1 MEKRTLEQDAGVG
14 GTASRPIVVEEEA
27 EPEEDD
33 DTGRIGELIHL
44 AEELGYPQDK
54 DAYDMRRIAELLR
67 LVEELGPMPEEDG
80 DAFVTGPVRDLEEGQ
95 AAYHSQKTPL
105 FDAWG
110 PTDMTEE
117 EAELYSQ
124 ATEEAEVAYYR
135 RQASQ
140 AKAVEASMG
149 KEVVVEDSESEDE
162 LLTQWCTQFD

>member
-1 MEKRTLEQDAGVG
+1 MENRTLKRDVGVG
-14 GTASRPIVVEEEA
+14 GTTSRPIMVEEEA
-27 EPEEDD
+27 KPEEDD
-33 DTGRIGELIHL
+33 DTRRIGELIRL
-44 AEELGYPQDK
+44 AEELGYPQDE
-54 DAYDMRRIAELLR
+54 DAYDMGRIAELLR
-67 LVEELGPMPEEDG
+67 LTEELGPMPEEDG
-80 DAFVTGPVRDLEEGQ
+80 DAFVTRPVRDLKEGQ
-95 AAYHSQKTPL
+95 AAYHSQKTLL

-124 ATEEAEVAYYR
+124 AVEEAEAAYYR

-140 AKAVEASMG
+140 AKAVEVSKG

>member
-1 MEKRTLEQDAGVG
+1 MARARYTENRTVKRDAGVG
-14 GTASRPIVVEEEA
+14 ATASRPIVVEEEA

-33 DTGRIGELIHL
+33 DTGRIGELIRL
-44 AEELGYPQDK
+44 AEELGYPQD
-54 DAYDMRRIAELLR
+54 
-67 LVEELGPMPEEDG
+67 VE
-80 DAFVTGPVRDLEEGQ
+80 VEEGQ
-95 AAYHSQKTPL
+95 AAYHSHKTPL

-124 ATEEAEVAYYR
+124 AADEAEAAYYR
-135 RQASQ
+135 REASQ
-140 AKAVEASMG
+140 ANTVEASKG